1 MKLRFS
7 LACAVACLGLLLPGC
22 SKPEALD
29 YLPESQGY
37 LTVNG
42 QTAKEQAG
50 MARMMKVMEKLSPE
64 TGAAPEMQRM
74 YLGFDAAIG
83 SQPQFYGV
91 VTGSPGMADQ
101 MLTQL
106 KSSGATDT
114 TAEGM
119 PAVRTPEQQGMSGLI
134 VKQSDSAVLIASGD
148 GALTKMVTTSKR
160 KNPAAVNSPL
170 FRQAT
175 ANSGSHAVAL
185 TMNVAGYMEA
195 AAPQLGMIAMMN
207 PKGAEAL
214 KQVQTVSLFV
224 DWAEQPKVAL
234 LASLNDPE
242 ARNNLA
248 GLLNMGLQMAMAQ
261 PGAAVPDF
269 VKGIKAETNT
279 DGVQVE
285 LALPKETADEMLAKL
300 EKVAADLP
308 ADPKEREK
316 ALQEALMGMIP
327 TPPAGGGAPG
337 MQPPAAPPV
346 MGVSMQ

>member
-50 MARMMKVMEKLSPE
+50 MTRMMKVMEKLSPE

-185 TMNVAGYMEA
+185 TVNVSGYMEA
-195 AAPQLGMIAMMN
+195 AGPQLGMFAMMN
-207 PKGAEAL
+207 PKGVEAL
-214 KQVQTVSLFV
+214 KQVQTVSLFA

-269 VKGIKAETNT
+269 VKGIKAETNA

-300 EKVAADLP
+300 EKVAAELP

-327 TPPAGGGAPG
+327 TPPVGGGSPG

-346 MGVSMQ
+346 MGVPVQ